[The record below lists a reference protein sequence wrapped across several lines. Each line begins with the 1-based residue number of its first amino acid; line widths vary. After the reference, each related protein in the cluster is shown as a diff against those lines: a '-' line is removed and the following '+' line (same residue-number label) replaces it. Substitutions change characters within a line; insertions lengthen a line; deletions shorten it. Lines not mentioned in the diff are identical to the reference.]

1 MSVPAARAINF
12 LHPSRVA
19 GFTSSFNSK
28 IPARHRPRDMDEHE
42 DEKDVRL
49 VCLLA
54 FLLPQDALWILSN
67 VAIVVPAKILM
78 KLSSIKTWLFHDRD
92 PEHIPPSRVTLH
104 KLLPIVQPRL
114 RAVRRFEPGQGFRR
128 SRSWRRRE
136 GVGKGDGAGIRLWSS
151 CHKAHNWTLVPWDLA
166 QLWK

>member
-19 GFTSSFNSK
+19 GFSASSSSK
-28 IPARHRPRDMDEHE
+28 IPARHRPRDMDEDE

-54 FLLPQDALWILSN
+54 FLLPQDALWILSS
-67 VAIVVPAKILM
+67 VVRPKILM

-92 PEHIPPSRVTLH
+92 PEHPASPSD
-104 KLLPIVQPRL
+104 I
-114 RAVRRFEPGQGFRR
+114 A
-128 SRSWRRRE
+128 
-136 GVGKGDGAGIRLWSS
+136 
-151 CHKAHNWTLVPWDLA
+151 
-166 QLWK
+166 